1 MHCVLLV
8 TCLAI
13 LTRVTTSFE
22 YNDDDDDGGDE
33 NHLASQSGEY
43 DAIS

>member
-1 MHCVLLV
+1 MHCLLLA

-22 YNDDDDDGGDE
+22 YNDDDDDDE

-43 DAIS
+43 PAIP